1 MMRNKLISGLLSLFS
16 AAALLTEL
24 APISVKCSEYTVG
37 EIQSLADGIVAYE
50 LNNSGAADI
59 QDWIFGTLS
68 SQAGYSSEWYILTL
82 SQCGDYDFSTY
93 EKALKEYLSGASVSS
108 ASSREKYALALISVG
123 STDSYIS
130 QTIAD
135 STGQQ
140 GIMSYIYGEHILNN
154 GFTGGDFTAEN
165 VADTLV
171 SMQLDDGGWSIFG
184 SYGDVDVT
192 AMTIQALAPHYSES
206 QTVSQSI
213 DRAVDFLSSKQ
224 QENGGFKSMGAENP
238 ESASQ
243 VLTALSALGIDC
255 LSDERFIRNGNTV
268 IDGIVNYRLDDG
280 SFCHTLDGGSNPT
293 ATIQAYYS
301 LVSYLRMSE
310 GKAPLYILDNRRPP
324 SANTVAPDNNSG
336 VNGEAVQNP
345 TAVSTSPAS
354 SVENPEPETPQN
366 DNIKDEN
373 KPQTEISTA
382 KVSASLKTSVSAA
395 TILTTAGSVSTAS
408 AENNTSAGELKTTYA
423 STQKASSATDSK
435 QDSAPKKSGSYK
447 VGVIIVVW
455 ASIGVLSLI
464 FVILRKRNW
473 KNFAALAILGAGV
486 TVVILV
492 TDIKSADE
500 YYSGEKMVKE
510 NVIGEVTMTIRCDTI
525 AGENEYAPADGVI
538 FETTDFELTEGETV
552 WDILTQ
558 AAQTYS
564 IQIDSTNGSMVYV
577 AGINYLYEFDFG
589 DLSGW
594 IYHVNGVAPS
604 VGCAEYE
611 LQDGDKIEWLYTR
624 ELGNDLLQ
632 EEQ

>member
-1 MMRNKLISGLLSLFS
+1 MMRNKLLSGLLSLIAIVTFS
-16 AAALLTEL
+16 SDF

-50 LNNSGAADI
+50 LENSGAADI
-59 QDWIFGTLS
+59 QEWIYGTLS

-93 EKALKEYLSGASVSS
+93 ETALKEYLSGTAVNS

-140 GIMSYIYGEHILNN
+140 GIMSYIYSEHILNN

-165 VADTLV
+165 VADVLV
-171 SMQLDDGGWSIFG
+171 SMQLADGGWSLFG
-184 SYGDVDVT
+184 GYGDVDVT
-192 AMTIQALAPHYSES
+192 AMTIQALAPHYGDNQS
-206 QTVSQSI
+206 VSASI

-224 QENGGFKSMGAENP
+224 QENGRFKSMGAENP

-243 VLTALSALGIDC
+243 VLTALSSLGIDC
-255 LSDERFIRNGNTV
+255 MSDSRFIKNGNTV
-268 IDGIVNYRLDDG
+268 IDGIVDYRLDDG
-280 SFCHTLDGGSNPT
+280 SFCHAFGGESNPT

-301 LVSYLRMSE
+301 LVSYLRMNE

-324 SANTVAPDNNSG
+324 VANTVIPDNNSG
-336 VNGEAVQNP
+336 ENGGAVQNP
-345 TAVSTSPAS
+345 SSVSTSPDS
-354 SVENPEPETPQN
+354 TVENFTAETQANNQN
-366 DNIKDEN
+366 PNEN
-373 KPQTEISTA
+373 KPQTDNSTSEITTTLKNTAAVTSITEANVTFSTTL
-382 KVSASLKTSVSAA
+382 SASVTSENAA
-395 TILTTAGSVSTAS
+395 NAETTITETDAKSGD
-408 AENNTSAGELKTTYA
+408 EQKNT
-423 STQKASSATDSK
+423 
-435 QDSAPKKSGSYK
+435 PKKSGSYK
-447 VGVIIVVW
+447 VGAIIVVW
-455 ASIGVLSLI
+455 VSMGVLSLI
-464 FVILRKRNW
+464 FVILKKRSR

-486 TVVILV
+486 TVIILV

-510 NVIGEVTMTIRCDTI
+510 NVVGEVTMTIRCDTI
-525 AGENEYAPADGVI
+525 AGENEYAPADGII
-538 FETTDFELTEGETV
+538 FETTDFELAEGETV

-564 IQIDSTNGSMVYV
+564 IQIDSTNGNMVYV

-604 VGCAEYE
+604 VGCAEYK
-611 LQDGDKIEWLYTR
+611 LKDGDKIEWLYTR

>member
-1 MMRNKLISGLLSLFS
+1 MMRNKLLSGLLGLFS
-16 AAALLTEL
+16 AAMLLTES

-37 EIQSLADGIVAYE
+37 EIKSLADGIVAYE
-50 LNNSGAADI
+50 LENSGAADI
-59 QDWIFGTLS
+59 QDWIYGTLS

-93 EKALKEYLSGASVSS
+93 ETALKEYLSGASVNS

-140 GIMSYIYGEHILNN
+140 GIMSYIYSEHILNN

-165 VADTLV
+165 VADMLV
-171 SMQLDDGGWSIFG
+171 SMQLADGGWSLFG
-184 SYGDVDVT
+184 GYGDVDVT

-206 QTVSQSI
+206 TAVSQSV
-213 DRAVDFLSSKQ
+213 DKAVDFLSSKQ
-224 QENGGFKSMGAENP
+224 QESGGFKSMGAENP

-255 LSDERFIRNGNTV
+255 MSDGRFIRNGNTV

-324 SANTVAPDNNSG
+324 TSNTVTPDNNSG
-336 VNGEAVQNP
+336 NSGGAVQKP
-345 TAVSTSPAS
+345 TDVSTSPNPA
-354 SVENPEPETPQN
+354 VENFTAETQTNYQN
-366 DNIKDEN
+366 QNEN

-382 KVSASLKTSVSAA
+382 KVSTLLKTSASAA
-395 TILTTAGSVSTAS
+395 TTVTTSGASSTSS
-408 AENNTSAGELKTTYA
+408 AEQNTSAGELKTTSA

-447 VGVIIVVW
+447 VGAVIVVW
-455 ASIGVLSLI
+455 SSFGVLSLI
-464 FVILRKRNW
+464 FIILKKRNW

-486 TVVILV
+486 TIVILV

-538 FETTDFELTEGETV
+538 FETTDFELAEGETV

-564 IQIDSTNGSMVYV
+564 IQIDSTNGNMVYV

-594 IYHVNGVAPS
+594 IYHVNGTAPS
-604 VGCAEYE
+604 VGCAEYK

>member
-1 MMRNKLISGLLSLFS
+1 MMRNKLLSGLLGLFS
-16 AAALLTEL
+16 AAMLLTES
-24 APISVKCSEYTVG
+24 APINVKCSEYTVG

-59 QDWIFGTLS
+59 QDWIYGTLS

-93 EKALKEYLSGASVSS
+93 ETALKEYLSGASVNS

-140 GIMSYIYGEHILNN
+140 GIMSYIYSEHILNN

-165 VADTLV
+165 VADVLV
-171 SMQLDDGGWSIFG
+171 SMQLADGGWSIFG
-184 SYGDVDVT
+184 GYGDVDVT

-206 QTVSQSI
+206 TAVSQSI
-213 DRAVDFLSSKQ
+213 DKAVDFLSSKQ
-224 QENGGFKSMGAENP
+224 QESGGFKSMGAENP

-255 LSDERFIRNGNTV
+255 MSDGRFIRNGNTV

-324 SANTVAPDNNSG
+324 TANTVIPDNSSG
-336 VNGEAVQNP
+336 EKGESVQKP
-345 TAVSTSPAS
+345 TGVSTSPSTA
-354 SVENPEPETPQN
+354 VENFTAETQANNQN
-366 DNIKDEN
+366 QNEN
-373 KPQTEISTA
+373 KPQAEISTA
-382 KVSASLKTSVSAA
+382 KASTSLKTSVSTSA
-395 TILTTAGSVSTAS
+395 TVTTTGAFSTSS
-408 AENNTSAGELKTTYA
+408 AEQKTSSSEIKTT
-423 STQKASSATDSK
+423 TEKNKITTTESK
-435 QDSAPKKSGSYK
+435 QDYAPKKSGSYK
-447 VGVIIVVW
+447 VGAVIVVW
-455 ASIGVLSLI
+455 SSVGVLSLI
-464 FVILRKRNW
+464 FIILKKRNW

-510 NVIGEVTMTIRCDTI
+510 NVVGEVTMTIRCDTI
-525 AGENEYAPADGVI
+525 AGENEYAPADGII
-538 FETTDFELTEGETV
+538 FETTDFELAEGETV

-564 IQIDSTNGSMVYV
+564 IQIDSTNGNMVYV

-594 IYHVNGVAPS
+594 IYHVNGAAPS
-604 VGCAEYE
+604 VGCAEYK